1 MAERRVHVGLA
12 VAETALAVAAAV
24 LGQAATTD
32 FGWISLAVGAVV
44 VASLV
49 PMPASGG
56 SGLTPGA
63 MVVSAL
69 PLIAAGGSPVFD
81 LSASGAVVL
90 AGVGGSALL
99 ALGRGVQP
107 GHVLSTILRRLLGSS
122 GYLGAFA
129 VVDGAVPS
137 EALDGWRSFVVF
149 AVAGTAWMLLETA
162 AAWLLTP
169 GSDGHGRRTAA
180 LATMRDADVFTILVA
195 SGALFGLAFD
205 ALSWWALAVAALPFV
220 FARGSF
226 RRFRDASEAYTQT
239 MRALAQ
245 IPEVSGHTPAGHA
258 GRTADLAVLVG
269 THLGLRPSQLRQVE
283 YAALMHDIGRL
294 ALNEP
299 SVIRQGYTESD
310 IAVWGAEIVGE
321 VSYLETVADIVRR
334 QQEPYRYPGAERSDE
349 LPVSSRIVKVAS
361 AYDDAVT
368 EGLTPLEAVER
379 LHQGSVYDYDP
390 EIVTALRAVLTRR
403 RALHLARL

>member
-1 MAERRVHVGLA
+1 MHVGLA
-12 VAETALAVAAAV
+12 VAETALVVAAAA
-24 LGQAATTD
+24 LGQASTTD
-32 FGWISLAVGAVV
+32 PGWIVLAVGAVV
-44 VASLV
+44 AASRV

-63 MVVSAL
+63 MVLSSL
-69 PLIAAGGSPVFD
+69 PLVASGGSPVFD
-81 LSASGAVVL
+81 LFASGSVVL

-99 ALGRGVQP
+99 ALGRDVQP
-107 GHVLSTILRRLLGSS
+107 GHVLATILRRLLGSF
-122 GYLGAFA
+122 GYLGAFF
-129 VVDGAVPS
+129 VVDRVIPP

-149 AVAGTAWMLLETA
+149 AAAATTWMLLEA
-162 AAWLLTP
+162 AAGWLLAP
-169 GSDGHGRRTAA
+169 GARGHGRRTAA
-180 LATMRDADVFTILVA
+180 LATLRDADVFTILVA

-205 ALSWWALAVAALPFV
+205 AVSWWALAVALLPFV

-299 SVIRQGYTESD
+299 SIIRQGYTESD

-321 VSYLETVADIVRR
+321 VSYLKTVADIVRR
-334 QQEPYRYPGAERSDE
+334 QQEPYRYPGVERSDE
-349 LPVSSRIVKVAS
+349 LPVSSRIVRVAS
-361 AYDDAVT
+361 AYDVAVT
-368 EGLTPLEAVER
+368 EGITPLEALER
-379 LHQGSVYDYDP
+379 LHRGSVYEYDP
-390 EIVTALRAVLTRR
+390 EIVSALRAVLTRR
-403 RALHLARL
+403 RALHLTRP